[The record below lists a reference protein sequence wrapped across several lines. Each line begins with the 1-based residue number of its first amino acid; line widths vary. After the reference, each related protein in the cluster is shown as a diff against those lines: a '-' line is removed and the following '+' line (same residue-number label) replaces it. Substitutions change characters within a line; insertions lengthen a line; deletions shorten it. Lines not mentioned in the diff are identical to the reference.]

1 MPRKKSAS
9 GRARGKSPERD
20 LLLKIDKA
28 NRRLRSLEKAG
39 NFNTNATQE
48 LVRFVQSNP
57 YLSIKTSKKKR
68 VKVKGRKSTR
78 RAKRHI
84 IQLAKGKIPTGQ
96 QRLINKK
103 LVKVLSSKTFSNI
116 GIKKSREKLK
126 QTLEEETGRELTDK
140 DVDMFDEVIKYQQVD
155 IVEQIGASEFY
166 QLVQIAG
173 KNSYSVTQWIDLLNN
188 YVEINNEYMRNQA
201 EYLYNKFVR

>member
-9 GRARGKSPERD
+9 GRARVKSPERD

-57 YLSIKTSKKKR
+57 YLSLKASKKKS
-68 VKVKGRKSTR
+68 VKVRGRKSTR
-78 RAKRHI
+78 KAKRHI
-84 IQLAKGKIPTGQ
+84 IQLASGKIPKAQ

-103 LVKVLSSKTFSNI
+103 LIKTLSSKTFSNV

-155 IVEQIGASEFY
+155 IVEQIGPSEFY
-166 QLVQIAG
+166 QLVQIAR
-173 KNSYSVTQWIDLLNN
+173 KNSYSVTSWVDLLNN